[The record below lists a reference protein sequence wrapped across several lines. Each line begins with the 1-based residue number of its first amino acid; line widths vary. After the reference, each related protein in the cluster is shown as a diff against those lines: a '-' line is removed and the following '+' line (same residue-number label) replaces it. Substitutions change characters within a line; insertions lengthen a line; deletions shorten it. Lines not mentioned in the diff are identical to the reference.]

1 MIKST
6 GILRKVDGLGRVALP
21 LETRKSLDI
30 GEEDSLELLV
40 DEENGRIMFEKVS
53 KKCLR
58 CGEMCIRDSYSS
70 VPLAAALP
78 PAGGCAPPPDAL
90 S

>member
-6 GILRKVDGLGRVALP
+6 GILRKMDGLGRVALP
-21 LETRKSLDI
+21 LETRKSLAI

-40 DEENGRIMFEKVS
+40 DEENGLVIFEKVS

-58 CGEMCIRDSYSS
+58 CGATAALKEIKPGFYLCESCIR
-70 VPLAAALP
+70 ALK
-78 PAGGCAPPPDAL
+78 
-90 S
+90 

>member
-1 MIKST
+1 MKST

-40 DEENGRIMFEKVS
+40 DEENGRIIFEKVS

-58 CGEMCIRDSYSS
+58 CGSADSLKEIKPGFFLCENCIRE
-70 VPLAAALP
+70 LK
-78 PAGGCAPPPDAL
+78 
-90 S
+90 

>member
-6 GILRKVDGLGRVALP
+6 GILRKMDGLGRVALP

-40 DEENGRIMFEKVS
+40 DEENGRVIFEKVS

-58 CGEMCIRDSYSS
+58 CGATGALKEIKPGFYLCESCIR
-70 VPLAAALP
+70 ARK
-78 PAGGCAPPPDAL
+78 
-90 S
+90 